1 MVLADVVAV
10 DGDIAIMVDW
20 DEVRVH
26 SVALSSVGT
35 IAIMMW
41 GKHSMCKRKGGGASG
56 EWVVA
61 QMPVVGI
68 EIENWHKA
76 TGCPYPLP
84 IDHSW
89 LGCNHDR
96 FGMLKLKSHL

>member
-10 DGDIAIMVDW
+10 DGDIEIMVDW

-41 GKHSMCKRKGGGASG
+41 GKHSMA
-56 EWVVA
+56 V
-61 QMPVVGI
+61 
-68 EIENWHKA
+68 
-76 TGCPYPLP
+76 
-84 IDHSW
+84 
-89 LGCNHDR
+89 
-96 FGMLKLKSHL
+96 

>member
-1 MVLADVVAV
+1 
-10 DGDIAIMVDW
+10 
-20 DEVRVH
+20 
-26 SVALSSVGT
+26 
-35 IAIMMW
+35 
-41 GKHSMCKRKGGGASG
+41 
-56 EWVVA
+56 
-61 QMPVVGI
+61 MPVVGI

-96 FGMLKLKSHL
+96 FGMLKSIYKDTEFLFRNIPLQGRTIEL

>member
-1 MVLADVVAV
+1 
-10 DGDIAIMVDW
+10 
-20 DEVRVH
+20 
-26 SVALSSVGT
+26 
-35 IAIMMW
+35 
-41 GKHSMCKRKGGGASG
+41 
-56 EWVVA
+56 
-61 QMPVVGI
+61 MPVVGI

-96 FGMLKLKSHL
+96 FGMLSAQFPFIKTQSSFSEISRYREGQLNCKLKRTCKLFAVSAVHNSLCIETKEELMQHDFDLAIWGIG